1 MGFNAFSTGVN
12 FTCFWSGGGWGGGAF
27 WGQRLGVGGKEGKRD
42 CMCAFRSSLSLSDS
56 TLQKVLLQASFES

>member
-1 MGFNAFSTGVN
+1 MLFQLGSTLLVFGVV
-12 FTCFWSGGGWGGGAF
+12 GGGGGGAF

-42 CMCAFRSSLSLSDS
+42 CMCAFRSSLSSSDS